1 MATAIISLPKAKL
14 AREAQRKSEIKTS
27 WAGRVPY
34 LKPGRYADGMPLHEV
49 EYLACKLI
57 LKPNRFRSRK
67 NLFDF
72 AKVLRAP
79 ADKCGVEFSTEN
91 FEDAPLKIREV
102 LFVDTKD
109 YRLYNNA
116 FILRRRIPYID
127 GFPSGEPE
135 IVFKYRHP
143 DIQKAAETDVRP
155 EIVGDY
161 RVKFKC
167 QALPLKDQLG
177 GIRLLFSHNVQ
188 FPRSHVGTNDVFQ
201 FKALTKIF
209 PALTVVQHSPE
220 EEIAMVNNTIIEEV
234 LQDIGSLDFG
244 SGTQSEDE
252 RSDLA
257 YPGRTQAADWGVRLP
272 TPIRRQEAID
282 PRRDATGR
290 ALLPSAA
297 VCRQGLDCAE
307 CHKDRCRVPSPWQCP
322 DGSRVTTERGR
333 VAPHKSAIGTKRT
346 WPSALHMSAM
356 GKADMTLVTMSAD
369 PKWAGVYRP
378 RPEPPPVF
386 TGS

>member
-1 MATAIISLPKAKL
+1 MATAIAARTLISSPKAKL
-14 AREAQRKSEIKTS
+14 AQEIQRKSEIKTS

-79 ADKCGVEFSTEN
+79 ADKCGVKFSTEN
-91 FEDAPLKIREV
+91 FENAPLKIREV

-109 YRLYNNA
+109 LRLYNNA
-116 FILRRRIPYID
+116 FILRRRIPYTD

-135 IVFKYRHP
+135 IVFKFRHP

-201 FKALTKIF
+201 FKALTNIF
-209 PALTVVQHSPE
+209 PALTVVQHSPQ
-220 EEIAMVNNTIIEEV
+220 EEIALVNNTIIEEV

-244 SGTQSEDE
+244 SGLKAKTNVAIWRTRGEHRPLIGEFAYQIRFGDRKLLTLDAMQRAE
-252 RSDLA
+252 RFFLA
-257 YPGRTQAADWGVRLP
+257 LQYAAKDWIALNATKTGV
-272 TPIRRQEAID
+272 
-282 PRRDATGR
+282 
-290 ALLPSAA
+290 
-297 VCRQGLDCAE
+297 
-307 CHKDRCRVPSPWQCP
+307 
-322 DGSRVTTERGR
+322 
-333 VAPHKSAIGTKRT
+333 
-346 WPSALHMSAM
+346 
-356 GKADMTLVTMSAD
+356 
-369 PKWAGVYRP
+369 VYRLLGNAP
-378 RPEPPPVF
+378 TTHE
-386 TGS
+386 